1 MLFMSVDD
9 SALLIALVLLGI
21 GAFIVW
27 DNFGTGGLVI
37 YGAIVVAYLAIERVL
52 RRGD

>member
-21 GAFIVW
+21 VAVIVW
-27 DNFGTGGLVI
+27 NNFGTGGLVI
-37 YGAIVVAYLAIERVL
+37 YGAIVVIYSVIERVL
-52 RRGD
+52 RSRT